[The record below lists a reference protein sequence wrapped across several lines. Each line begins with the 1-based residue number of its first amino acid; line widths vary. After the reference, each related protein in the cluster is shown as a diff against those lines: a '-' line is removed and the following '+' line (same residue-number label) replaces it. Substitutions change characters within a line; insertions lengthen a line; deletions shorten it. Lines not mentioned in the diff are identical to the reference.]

1 MITEK
6 MAVVQSDEELAK
18 LADGKISLQAKY
30 SFQNP
35 YSING
40 PFGTL
45 NVTLMEEPTGQSAIG
60 TVTIQTLFGMGSE
73 TILHYNGA
81 ADFNGSS
88 GYTSVK
94 TIGKGTM
101 HAWPNPP
108 KPVTTGIQFALAP
121 GFKSG
126 TLTVDGFFQGFEL
139 TAISIQITG

>member
-1 MITEK
+1 MITENL
-6 MAVVQSDEELAK
+6 AVVQSDEELAK
-18 LADGKISLQAKY
+18 LADGKILLQAKY

-45 NVTLMEEPTGQSAIG
+45 NVTLMEESNGQSAVGII
-60 TVTIQTLFGMGSE
+60 TIQTLFGMGSE
-73 TILHYNGA
+73 TILQYSGNA
-81 ADFNGSS
+81 EFNGST

-94 TIGKGTM
+94 TTGKGTM

-108 KPVTTGIQFALAP
+108 KPITTGIQFALSP

-126 TLTVDGFFQGFEL
+126 TLSVDGFFQGFEL